1 MDKLLTYFINE
12 PEREFHVR
20 ELAKLTGKSPT
31 TVSKYL
37 RAYSKEHFLT
47 VNKSRNHLLFR
58 ADTESAVFREL
69 KVGHNLSLLRK
80 SGLIK
85 HLTEEYNHPAAIIL
99 FGSFAR
105 GENVPQSDIDILV
118 ITPLKKEVSVE
129 KFEKAMHHKIQ
140 LFLHSAKDIESMK
153 TLNKELLNS
162 WVNGVVVQGYWEAFT

>member
-12 PEREFHVR
+12 PEKEFHVR
-20 ELAKLTGKSPT
+20 ELAKLAGKSPT

-37 RAYSKEHFLT
+37 HAFAKEHFLT
-47 VNKSRNHLLFR
+47 INKSRNHLLFK
-58 ADTESAVFREL
+58 ADTESTAFKDM

-85 HLTEEYNHPAAIIL
+85 HLADEYNQPAAIIL

-118 ITPLKKEVSVE
+118 ITPVKKEVPVD
-129 KFEKAMHHKIQ
+129 KFEKSLHHRIQ
-140 LFLHSAKDIESMK
+140 LFLHSAKDIEAMK

-162 WVNGVVVQGYWEAFT
+162 WINGMVVHGYWEVFT